1 MRRTQPAIDR
11 VWTVLDVIDWG
22 KEYFTRKDV
31 DSPRLT
37 IELMICHVL
46 GIGRIKLY
54 TDHERP
60 LSPTELAQLRSM
72 IERRVRQEP
81 LQYIL
86 GEAPFYGCMFEVTAD
101 VLIPR
106 PETELLVERIVRHGK
121 GQNGLRGL
129 DIGTG
134 SGCIA
139 IAAAVHLPQSTW
151 LALDVS
157 PAAADLARRNAERNG
172 VADRVKVEVMD
183 ILRELPD
190 EKFDVLAMNPPYIP
204 SADVPELEAVVRDYE
219 PHIALTDDADGL
231 TFYRRLATVATDV
244 LAEGGVMF
252 WEIGFGQKDT
262 IIDIAMANRLTIEIV
277 DDLSGIPRIAIVGN
291 SVVTM
296 S

>member
-22 KEYFTRKDV
+22 KEYFARKDV

-60 LSPTELAQLRSM
+60 LSPAELAQLRSI

-86 GEAPFYGCMFEVTAD
+86 GEAPFYGCMLEVTAD

-106 PETELLVERIVRHGK
+106 PETELLVERIVRQGK
-121 GQNGLRGL
+121 GQNGLRGI

-151 LALDVS
+151 LAVDVS
-157 PAAADLARRNAERNG
+157 RAAADVARRNAERNG
-172 VADRVKVEVMD
+172 VADRVNVVVMD
-183 ILRELPD
+183 ILRDLPG

-231 TFYRRLATVATDV
+231 TFYHRVAAVAGDILV
-244 LAEGGVMF
+244 DGGVMF

-262 IIDIAMANRLTIEIV
+262 IIDIAMVNGLTVEIV
-277 DDLSGIPRIAIVGN
+277 DDLSGIPRLALVGN
-291 SVVTM
+291 SGVTM